1 MGQTQGLLKHCQKPS
16 PTTENH
22 QVLGKT
28 FVIPPEES
36 KREEDRDEG
45 GGGHGGQ
52 LLAQAHPSG
61 GGGAGECGAGV
72 GVGNLL

>member
-1 MGQTQGLLKHCQKPS
+1 MIS
-16 PTTENH
+16 PE
-22 QVLGKT
+22 K
-28 FVIPPEES
+28 S

-61 GGGAGECGAGV
+61 GGEAGECGAGV